1 MLPSFFSFFKK
12 FKSFTLILLIGS
24 FVVVAIVAVV
34 VAVVVVV
41 VDVSFRLVRV
51 LWLIELFFGG
61 FGTEWNS
68 SGTSEQLNGRP

>member
-1 MLPSFFSFFKK
+1 MSLSLPAAAA
-12 FKSFTLILLIGS
+12 
-24 FVVVAIVAVV
+24 VVVAVVAVVAVV

>member
-1 MLPSFFSFFKK
+1 MSLSLPAAAA
-12 FKSFTLILLIGS
+12 
-24 FVVVAIVAVV
+24 VVVAVVAV

-41 VDVSFRLVRV
+41 VVDVSVRLVRV